1 MLAVILYSILC
12 WNRNFISVKGA
23 KLLRGNPRPTYAGT
37 VTGSLI
43 YQQAHTTFLS
53 ICCYMPAQPSDV
65 HAKSY
70 LHRGQEPSPI
80 MALAA
85 VQWGGK
91 AGGGGGGLGCW
102 GCWPHPLLFRFC
114 LQWKAF
120 DLLYKMKYILCI
132 AGGLWRRH
140 QKWSPSC
147 IFSRTRNQVKTVKIN
162 NFLRLTSKTTYK

>member
-91 AGGGGGGLGCW
+91 AGGGGGWDVGVDGPSPYYFDFALSGK
-102 GCWPHPLLFRFC
+102 PLTFC
-114 LQWKAF
+114 
-120 DLLYKMKYILCI
+120 
-132 AGGLWRRH
+132 
-140 QKWSPSC
+140 
-147 IFSRTRNQVKTVKIN
+147 TR
-162 NFLRLTSKTTYK
+162 